1 MAIERADDRGKAH
14 AAHDLALGDGVSSR
28 SDPGGRPRRLLDER
42 FFPQKNGKLMAEWL
56 ALRKDRPDGRQ
67 MPDRKRRSAP

>member
-1 MAIERADDRGKAH
+1 MPTIGERRTRRTIWPLAMAYHLEATPAGDRVGCSTS
-14 AAHDLALGDGVSSR
+14 V
-28 SDPGGRPRRLLDER
+28 
-42 FFPQKNGKLMAEWL
+42 FPQKNGKLMAEWL